1 MDSYY
6 IDLMLSIFFIMIPAV
21 VGWIR
26 FPQINPVFYPFL
38 ISIWLNA
45 LNVIFGSIIVQ
56 FGYYNIFHYNIWF
69 LIDAFLLLWLFKK
82 WNLFESKKVYY
93 SLWVL
98 LSVCWLAE
106 SIFLSKL
113 TRDYNSYFRIFYSFL
128 IVLLSISTIN
138 SLLMRERKPL
148 IRNPIF
154 IICCTFAL
162 YNTITVVAEAFFASH
177 LQLGDSFRINMDF
190 MILYA
195 GFLFN
200 TIYAIA
206 ILWMPKKQAFILQY

>member
-93 SLWVL
+93 SVWAL

-106 SIFLSKL
+106 SIFLSNL

-177 LQLGDSFRINMDF
+177 LQLENSFRINMDL

>member
-1 MDSYY
+1 
-6 IDLMLSIFFIMIPAV
+6 MIPSV

-128 IVLLSISTIN
+128 IVLMSISTIN

-148 IRNPIF
+148 IRNPMF

-177 LQLGDSFRINMDF
+177 LQLGDSFRINMDH

-206 ILWMPKKQAFILQY
+206 ILWMPKKQAFILQYWL

>member
-82 WNLFESKKVYY
+82 WNLFESKK
-93 SLWVL
+93 
-98 LSVCWLAE
+98 
-106 SIFLSKL
+106 
-113 TRDYNSYFRIFYSFL
+113 
-128 IVLLSISTIN
+128 
-138 SLLMRERKPL
+138 SLLFGGGGGQYGGHL
-148 IRNPIF
+148 NPSESAKTASSVF
-154 IICCTFAL
+154 SSS
-162 YNTITVVAEAFFASH
+162 VAFFEAV
-177 LQLGDSFRINMDF
+177 MDV
-190 MILYA
+190 
-195 GFLFN
+195 
-200 TIYAIA
+200 
-206 ILWMPKKQAFILQY
+206 

>member
-1 MDSYY
+1 
-6 IDLMLSIFFIMIPAV
+6 MIPAV

-128 IVLLSISTIN
+128 IVLMSISTIN

-148 IRNPIF
+148 IRNPMF

-206 ILWMPKKQAFILQY
+206 ILWMPKKQAFILQYWL

>member
-69 LIDAFLLLWLFKK
+69 LLDAYLSLWIFKR
-82 WNLFESKKVYY
+82 WNLFESKKSYRN
-93 SLWVL
+93 LWIL
-98 LSVCWLAE
+98 ISSFWLIE
-106 SIFLSKL
+106 TVFFSKL
-113 TRDYNSYFRIFYSFL
+113 VFEYNSYFRIFYCFVIIL
-128 IVLLSISTIN
+128 MSINTIN
-138 SLLMRERKPL
+138 ATLMRERKAL
-148 IRNPIF
+148 IKNPMF
-154 IICCTFAL
+154 VICCTL
-162 YNTITVVAEAFFASH
+162 VLSNTITVLGESFFASN
-177 LQLGDSFRINMDF
+177 LQLGNRFRISVDR
-190 MILYA
+190 I
-195 GFLFN
+195 
-200 TIYAIA
+200 
-206 ILWMPKKQAFILQY
+206 PQ

>member
-1 MDSYY
+1 
-6 IDLMLSIFFIMIPAV
+6 MIPAV

-148 IRNPIF
+148 IRNPMF

-177 LQLGDSFRINMDF
+177 LQLGDSFRINMDH

-206 ILWMPKKQAFILQY
+206 ILWMPKKQAFILQYWL

>member
-1 MDSYY
+1 M
-6 IDLMLSIFFIMIPAV
+6 
-21 VGWIR
+21 
-26 FPQINPVFYPFL
+26 
-38 ISIWLNA
+38 
-45 LNVIFGSIIVQ
+45 
-56 FGYYNIFHYNIWF
+56 
-69 LIDAFLLLWLFKK
+69 
-82 WNLFESKKVYY
+82 
-93 SLWVL
+93 WVL

-128 IVLLSISTIN
+128 IVLMSISTIN

-177 LQLGDSFRINMDF
+177 LQLGDSFRINMDH